1 MAMEQR
7 IFHGLFDPDKFA
19 EILLVNFNRG
29 NLIVQKFE
37 NNGNISVQIKTR
49 DGRTSGGSTDLGIIF
64 QPVEDGILVQIGQ
77 QAWAGIAASLGASA
91 VAALLNPLNLLHRL
105 DDIAQDFEYI
115 QLNDEVWKVLESNA
129 KALGSGYEL
138 SDKLKRA
145 MCEYCQTT
153 NPAGESGC
161 IACGA
166 PLGYLQPRTC
176 RHCGFFLESN
186 EKYCPN
192 CKQQA

>member
-1 MAMEQR
+1 MPMDQR
-7 IFHGLFDPDKFA
+7 IFHGQFTPDEFA
-19 EILLVNFNRG
+19 NSLLANFNRG

-49 DGRTSGGSTDLGIIF
+49 DGRTSGGTTALGIIL
-64 QPVEDGILVQIGQ
+64 QSVEDGILVQVGQ

-91 VAALLNPLNLLHRL
+91 VAALLNPFNLLHRL

-115 QLNDEVWKVLESNA
+115 QLNEEVWQVLESKA

-138 SDKLKRA
+138 SERLKRV
-145 MCEYCQTT
+145 MCEYCQTA
-153 NPAGESGC
+153 NQAGESAC

-166 PLGYLQPRTC
+166 PLGYLQPQTC
-176 RHCGFFLESN
+176 RYCGFVLATKV
-186 EKYCPN
+186 KYCPN
-192 CKQQA
+192 CKKPV